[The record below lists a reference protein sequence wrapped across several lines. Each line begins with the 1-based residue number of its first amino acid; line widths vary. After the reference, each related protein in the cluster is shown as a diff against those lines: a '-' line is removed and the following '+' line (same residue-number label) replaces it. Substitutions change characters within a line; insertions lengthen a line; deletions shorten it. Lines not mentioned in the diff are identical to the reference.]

1 MMTIDAQLLVQCA
14 AGEEGAW
21 EALGHR
27 FGRLVRLVAL
37 RVLDERRPGPSP
49 LEESE
54 PAVERFWS
62 LLRRNEAGPLRIS
75 GGSRLDAYLAV
86 LARQEAELF
95 ALDETPMAR
104 PLDLSR
110 AEEQAGDMAQAPAT
124 RIAEVLDRLTPQAS
138 AMVRLRLRGL
148 DAGEIATTMGKPQLT
163 VVEGLDRVA
172 GRLAQAQAATDADI
186 AWRLLLDCASLAERV
201 RVAVRTEDDAPF
213 RRTRAFVEA
222 TWRRMR
228 DLALV
233 ELKPRT
239 PGPLQ
244 DPSGIAAFVDGT
256 MRGAERTRAEGH
268 LAVCQRSVD
277 RVAMLVRDLRAGTV
291 LRAADA
297 LVSETALAAT
307 CVATGRYALAVR
319 LADAALPRD
328 PGKAAVLRRLA
339 QAGLQLDEDAG
350 CHEASQVY
358 SVLEIPRDDEAPV
371 VAFEALVGG
380 DATAAFRAIDEYA
393 AKQTIGQ
400 RLRLL
405 ALASGTDL
413 PRAQELAREVHA
425 LPSPDPGLK
434 ADATCVLALPQ
445 GRALP
450 REVVVDRLR
459 DAVTD
464 AVRFVASR

>member
-1 MMTIDAQLLVQCA
+1 MSVDAQLLSQCV

-37 RVLDERRPGPSP
+37 RVLDERRPGASP
-49 LEESE
+49 LEESA
-54 PAVERFWS
+54 PAVERFWAM
-62 LLRRNEAGPLRIS
+62 LRRNAAGPLRLWS
-75 GGSRLDAYLAV
+75 GSRLDAYLAV

-104 PLDLSR
+104 PMDLS
-110 AEEQAGDMAQAPAT
+110 APEDRLGEVGEIPAA

-138 AMVRLRLRGL
+138 AMIRLRQRGL
-148 DAGEIATTMGKPQLT
+148 DAGEIATTMGKPQLA

-172 GRLAQAQAATDADI
+172 GRLAQVEAATDAEL
-186 AWRLLLDCASLAERV
+186 AWRLLLDCASLSERV
-201 RVAVRTEDDAPF
+201 RVALRTEDDAPF

-222 TWRRMR
+222 TWRRLR
-228 DLALV
+228 ELALV
-233 ELKPRT
+233 ELKPRM

-277 RVAMLVRDLRAGTV
+277 RVAMLVRDLRAAAV
-291 LRAADA
+291 LRVADGLTTEA
-297 LVSETALAAT
+297 ALAAA
-307 CVATGRYALAVR
+307 CLATGRHALGSR
-319 LADAALPRD
+319 LADAALAQDNP
-328 PGKAAVLRRLA
+328 KAAVLRRLA
-339 QAGLQLDEDAG
+339 EAGLQLDADADR
-350 CHEASQVY
+350 HEASQVY
-358 SVLEIPRDDEAPV
+358 SVLTIPRDDEAPV

-413 PRAQELAREVHA
+413 PGAQELAREVHA

-434 ADATCVLALPQ
+434 DDATCVLALPA
-445 GRALP
+445 GRELP
-450 REVVVDRLR
+450 REVLVDRLR
-459 DAVTD
+459 DAMTD
-464 AVRFVASR
+464 AVRFVATR